1 MMSFFKTGFQ
11 SPLDYDKIR
20 TDRKEEA
27 NEMLT
32 LKAYAKI
39 NLFLNVVGLRPDGYH
54 DLEMVNAKVDL
65 ADILKFKEVSG
76 QKPVTIISNDK
87 YLERDPNLLYRV
99 ADFMLEHYAK
109 GKQIEIEI
117 EKNIPAGAGLA
128 GNSTD
133 AAAIIKGINQL
144 FDLKLSQGQ
153 MRFIGLKFGADI
165 PYCLIDKIALVRGI
179 GEIIDEISFA
189 FEGYKVLI
197 VKPEAFV
204 RTEDVFA
211 LGDEIGY
218 GKHDL
223 APVLAALQNQD
234 AERFIKTMR
243 NSLEPVTF
251 TLSPVTEKTKQLIVS
266 SLGETGVLMSGS
278 GSTIIKIVRGNDD
291 GISSFIKKYEHNH
304 RIYLVNIVN
313 NE

>member
-20 TDRKEEA
+20 TDRKEDV

-54 DLEMVNAKVDL
+54 DLEMVNAKVAL
-65 ADILKFKEVSG
+65 ADILKFKEVFG

-109 GKQIEIEI
+109 NRQIEIEI
-117 EKNIPAGAGLA
+117 EKIIPAGAGLA

-133 AAAIIKGINQL
+133 AATIIKGINQL

-153 MRFIGLKFGADI
+153 MRLIGLRFGADI

-179 GEIIDEISFA
+179 GEIIDEIPFS

-223 APVLAALQNQD
+223 APGLAALQNQD
-234 AERFIKTMR
+234 AEGFIKTMR
-243 NSLEPVTF
+243 NSLEPITF
-251 TLSPVTEKTKQLIVS
+251 TLSPETEKTKQLIVS
-266 SLGETGVLMSGS
+266 SLGESGVLMSGS
-278 GSTIIKIVRGNDD
+278 GSTIIKIVRGIDD

-304 RIYLVNIVN
+304 RIYLVNIIN